1 MKKLLVIFLLALPLA
16 VQAQNSRVLYF
27 MNLPQNRMLNPAL
40 RPPDSVNIA
49 LPMSGFGLNFNNN
62 FLNFSDVI
70 TQGRGDSLITFLH
83 PDYNT
88 DEFLS
93 RIRRQNSLDFEFMFQ
108 LLGLGFHVGRSGYL
122 FFDINE
128 KFQARTAIPGDIFE
142 LALKG
147 NEPFAGDYIDLS
159 ALKADMRFYHEAG
172 LGYSWNITPKLRAG
186 VKGKL
191 LIGMFSASF
200 RNNSLGIRVNED
212 YTHLL
217 DADVAMNFSAPVTI
231 IRDAEGNIQDIQ
243 SHDESLK
250 NTLLLKGK
258 KNLGTAFD
266 AGVSYDLT
274 ENIVLSAAI
283 TDLGMIRWKNNVT
296 SLISKNEFE
305 FSGIDLTDVIN
316 GEKTIEDVGQ
326 ELGDSLSD
334 AFDPIEMH
342 EPYTTFLPAG
352 LNIGGSYRL
361 SKNFTLG
368 VLSSSRFMGR
378 QVKESLTMSANMN
391 LGSSL
396 LATLAYTASNHR
408 FDNLGVGLALRLSI
422 FQFYIMS
429 DRIPVYWNKIY
440 TDNGNYGNN
449 GSSGSYFPVPANWN
463 TVDLRF
469 GMNLVFGH
477 RKKKVPDVCEPVVEP
492 GPEPRELEP

>member
-27 MNLPQNRMLNPAL
+27 MNLPQNRLLNPAL

-49 LPMSGFGLNFNNN
+49 LPMSGIGLSFNNN

-70 TQGRGDSLITFLH
+70 SHGRGDSLITLLH
-83 PDYNT
+83 PDFNT
-88 DEFLS
+88 DDFLS
-93 RIRRQNSLDFEFMFQ
+93 RIRRQNSFDLEFMFQ
-108 LLGLGFHVGRSGYL
+108 LLGLGFRVGRSGYL

-128 KFQARTAIPGDIFE
+128 RFQSRTAIPGDIFE

-159 ALKADMRFYHEAG
+159 ALKADMRIYHETG
-172 LGYSWNITPKLRAG
+172 LGYSWDITRKLRAG

-191 LIGMFSASF
+191 LLGMFSASF
-200 RNNSLGIRVNED
+200 ENNSLGIRVNED
-212 YTHLL
+212 YSHVL
-217 DADVAMNFSAPVTI
+217 DADVAVNFSAPVTI
-231 IRDAEGNIQDIQ
+231 IRDTEGNIQDIQ
-243 SHDESLK
+243 SDDESLK
-250 NTLLLKGK
+250 NSMLLRGK
-258 KNLGTAFD
+258 KNLGAAFD

-274 ENIVLSAAI
+274 EKIVLSAAI
-283 TDLGMIRWKNNVT
+283 TDMGMIRWKNNVT
-296 SLISKNEFE
+296 SLVSRNEFE
-305 FSGIDLTDVIN
+305 FNGIDLTGVIN
-316 GEKTIEDVGQ
+316 GEKKIEDVGQ
-326 ELGDSLSD
+326 ELADSLGD
-334 AFDPIEMH
+334 AFDPVEMH
-342 EPYTTFLPAG
+342 EPYTTFLPGG
-352 LNIGGSYRL
+352 LNIGGSYTL
-361 SKNFTLG
+361 SKNFTFG

-396 LATLAYTASNHR
+396 LASVSYTASNHR
-408 FDNLGVGLALRLSI
+408 FDNFGAGLALRLSI

-440 TDNGNYGNN
+440 TDNGNNGSK

-477 RKKKVPDVCEPVVEP
+477 RKKKVPDVCDPVVET
-492 GPEPRELEP
+492 GPEPKELEP